1 MLPWNG
7 IFKRLMAIMDIGE
20 PSTYFSGTRF
30 IRKICEVDDN
40 CPGYSE
46 YIAQRNAAG
55 LSTTRGVY
63 FKDMLMALDEGRR
76 IRVVNSI
83 LDDVEAARPDEA
95 ADIRRLLGGGTS
107 APMAAIPVETWSA
120 ERLNNYLRDID
131 AAIGTTEYDRA
142 VTLSYTCLEG
152 FYGAFVRAKDVRE
165 KYPNEIIELSK
176 EVKAILKTTMKEYPD
191 EVLNGITNAAYA
203 IDKSR
208 NRFSESHFAGE
219 AGRWL
224 AVYVRD
230 LANTQIRLLLHFM

>member
-7 IFKRLMAIMDIGE
+7 IFNRLMAIMDMGP
-20 PSTYFSGTRF
+20 PSYFSGPRF
-30 IRKICEVDDN
+30 IKKIQEVDDY
-40 CPGYSE
+40 CPGYNE
-46 YIAQRNAAG
+46 VIAQRNEAG

-63 FKDMLMALDEGRR
+63 FKDLLMALDEGRR
-76 IRVVNSI
+76 LKVVNSI
-83 LDDVEAARPDEA
+83 LDDVQTSRPEEAAAVRT
-95 ADIRRLLGGGTS
+95 LLGGGTS
-107 APMAAIPVETWSA
+107 APMAAIPVETWNA

-131 AAIGTTEYDRA
+131 AAIGTTEYARA

-176 EVKAILKTTMKEYPD
+176 EVKAILKATMDEYPD
-191 EVLNGITNAAYA
+191 EVLNGITNAAHA
-203 IDKSR
+203 IDRSR
-208 NRFSESHFAGE
+208 NRFSESHFADE
-219 AGRWL
+219 TGRWL